1 MSPATGVA
9 PSAPKR
15 SRAHQGTGASLMK
28 RRLSAAVNEIVAA
41 HERMEKE
48 QREIVRLR
56 EQTDASLRRAFEK
69 LDTLGAN
76 S

>member
-1 MSPATGVA
+1 
-9 PSAPKR
+9 
-15 SRAHQGTGASLMK
+15 MK